1 MTKIILVTGASSGL
15 GPATVTHSRL
25 RGIRV
30 YGTSRNINKVEGAN
44 FKLLEMDVTDDGSV
58 GLAIDKIVVA
68 GGKINVVINNAGNGI
83 TGPFYDTPV

>member
-1 MTKIILVTGASSGL
+1 
-15 GPATVTHSRL
+15 
-25 RGIRV
+25 
-30 YGTSRNINKVEGAN
+30 
-44 FKLLEMDVTDDGSV
+44 MDVTNDGSV